1 MKHCIFTFVL
11 LSGFFTL
18 TAQHIGFLMPAGG
31 QAGETV
37 EILVGGQSYWGVNA
51 ARISGE
57 GVKAEAVEVIPGIPV
72 IGGQQRQFMTSW
84 LRNVSEGKDEIPVR
98 TNDPDELETW
108 RQHKYF
114 PIVHRLTP
122 LQLHVLA
129 ESIFLPRNPLQM
141 SPAIGNLAIVKV
153 RIDRNAAPGPRE
165 LRLDRRGGISNPLTF
180 YVDTLPEVKESYFT
194 VPPRKR
200 LPEKFSVPGVL
211 NGQIM
216 PGETDIWEFSAKKG
230 EKIVFRTFAR
240 SLIPFMGDCVPGYFQ
255 CLLEIRDSRGTQ
267 VAFADDNGNDPDPVL
282 NFTAPA
288 DGLYQL
294 RVRDALYRGRA
305 DFVYRIRAWHGEWKN
320 RLATPPELGIPCKE
334 SASLPDSRMT
344 VYPVLLKG
352 SISAPGAAERFVIQ
366 ADKGADIVGEIF
378 ARRLNSP
385 LDSRLTVYGPDG
397 RKVAS
402 NDDYPRI
409 KAGLQLQHTD
419 SYVRFTAPQDGKYTF
434 EVADSSGHGGPEYG
448 YYLRIDRPR
457 PSFRVYVTPSAGA
470 VATNGPSPVTV
481 YTEYLDGFKGDITLK
496 VESPGDF
503 RIAGTPVIPAGTER
517 SVITLTAK
525 ASKKREPVQ
534 ARLSAYSGAI
544 KGECFYGD
552 EATQAFA
559 YTHIIPASE
568 WLLVKHWVMY
578 GGDFFTLANPKQT
591 VVRIRPGKTAQLK
604 LNRRKLPPDSTFEF
618 LLKDA
623 PAGLTLQKTEVF
635 EKAKGNAEIVLTF
648 HAAENLKNLR
658 MNLTVNG
665 IFHYKTKPNR
675 EGKVFQRKSQFVLPA
690 LRFETG
696 E

>member
-11 LSGFFTL
+11 LSGLLTL
-18 TAQHIGFLMPAGG
+18 SAQHIGFLMPAGG

-37 EILVGGQSYWGVNA
+37 EILVGGQNYWGIQT

-57 GVKAEAVEVIPGIPV
+57 GVTAESVEVIPGIP
-72 IGGQQRQFMTSW
+72 IISGQQRKFMTGW
-84 LRNVSEGKDEIPVR
+84 LRNVSEGGNEIPGR
-98 TNDPDELETW
+98 TNDPVELETW

-114 PIVHRLTP
+114 PIVHCLTP
-122 LQLHVLA
+122 LQFHVLA
-129 ESIFLPRNPLQM
+129 ESIFLPRNSLQM
-141 SPAIGNLAIVKV
+141 SPAIGSLAIVKV
-153 RIDRNAAPGPRE
+153 RIDKNATPGPRE
-165 LRLDRRGGISNPLTF
+165 LRLVRRGGISNPLTF
-180 YVDTLPEVKESYFT
+180 HVDTLPEIKESYFT

-200 LPEKFSVPGVL
+200 LPEKFSVPGIL

-216 PGETDIWEFSAKKG
+216 PGETDLWEFSAKKG
-230 EKIVFRTFAR
+230 EKIIFRTFAR

-255 CLLEIRDSRGTQ
+255 CLLEIRDSRGAQ
-267 VAFADDNGNDPDPVL
+267 VAFADDNGNDPDPIL

-305 DFVYRIRAWHGEWKN
+305 DFVYRIRVWRGEWKN
-320 RLATPPELGIPCKE
+320 RLAPPPELGIPRRE
-334 SASLPDSRMT
+334 SAALDTSRMT
-344 VYPVLLKG
+344 EYPVLLKG
-352 SISAPGAAERFVIQ
+352 NISGSKAAERFVVQ
-366 ADKGADIVGEIF
+366 AEKGAEIVGEIF
-378 ARRLNSP
+378 ARRLGSP

-397 RKVAS
+397 KKTAF
-402 NDDYPRI
+402 NDDFPRI

-419 SYVRFTAPQDGKYTF
+419 SFVRFTAPQDGKYTF
-434 EVADSSGHGGPEYG
+434 EVTDTSGNGGPGYG

-457 PSFRVYVTPSAGA
+457 PSFRVYVTPSAAA

-481 YTEYLDGFKGDITLK
+481 YTEYLDGFNGDITLK

-503 RIAGTPVIPAGTER
+503 RIAGTPVIPAGAAR

-525 ASKKREPVQ
+525 AGKKREPVQ
-534 ARLSAYSGAI
+534 ARLAAYAGNI
-544 KGECFYGD
+544 KGECLYGD

-591 VVRIRPGKTAQLK
+591 TLRIRPGKTAQLK
-604 LNRRKLPPDSTFEF
+604 LNRRKLPPDSSFEF
-618 LLKDA
+618 LLRDA
-623 PAGLTLQKTEVF
+623 PAGLSLQKTEVI
-635 EKAKGNAEIVLTF
+635 EKAGGKAEIILTF

-665 IFHYKTKPNR
+665 IFQYKTKPNR
-675 EGKVFQRKSQFVLPA
+675 DGKVFQRKSQFVLPA